1 MDAARIR
8 LIEILQSLAQQ
19 LAAGQPLPACL
30 RRLPR
35 GDFHALSA
43 PLAPRSR
50 WRRPWPLRV
59 ATESADEAWLL
70 ARLAVAAGGEAPE
83 HLARGLA
90 ELARDLA
97 RRPP

>member
-1 MDAARIR
+1 MDAARSH
-8 LIEILQSLAQQ
+8 LIEILQALARQ
-19 LAAGQPLPACL
+19 LAAGEPLPACL

-35 GDFHALSA
+35 GDLHALSA

-50 WRRPWPLRV
+50 WRRPWPLRA
-59 ATESADEAWLL
+59 ATASEDEAWLL

-83 HLARGLA
+83 RLARGLA

-97 RRPP
+97 RRSP